1 MIIVDTGVWV
11 GLANRRDQHH
21 AQCRAFFLSNR
32 EDLITTYPVL
42 VETIHLLF
50 NRVGVPMTVSWLE
63 TLQAYGIRL
72 FSLEPRHLPRMTEL
86 MRQYANLPM
95 DLADAS
101 LVVLAEHLGDGRIV
115 STDMRDFHAYRW
127 KGHYPFHNLL
137 WEQGK

>member
-21 AQCRAFFLSNR
+21 VSCRKFFLRNR
-32 EDLITTYPVL
+32 EELITTYPVL

-50 NRVGVPMTVSWLE
+50 NRVGVPMTLSWLE
-63 TLQAYGIRL
+63 IIQIQGMRL
-72 FSLEPRHLPRMTEL
+72 FSLEPLHLSRMTEL

-115 STDMRDFHAYRW
+115 STDARDFHAYRW
-127 KGHYPFHNLL
+127 KDHYLFHNLL